1 MSDTQSPTFSADDFG
16 IQEPGQA
23 APVPTPAACAVPAQ
37 APDPAVPDSKI
48 VINSAATP
56 LPNNDH
62 ELFAQAIFKGMSHYV
77 AYQRFISP
85 KATKTEATAGASKL
99 FHRPE
104 VEARTLYFREETA
117 KTPTKAINNDE
128 LRRIMS
134 VIARVGCPNERIAAS
149 KQLREWIKEDVQA
162 QDARSVADPALIASH
177 LAGRERVAADWE
189 DVERVEF
196 LAMCIRALDDLLHT
210 KPADWHEALA
220 LDRADAPP
228 YPQAVDTT
236 QDTHK
241 GDITPACCPK

>member
-16 IQEPGQA
+16 IQEPSQA

-37 APDPAVPDSKI
+37 APDPAVPESQ
-48 VINSAATP
+48 P
-56 LPNNDH
+56 LPDERH
-62 ELFAQAIFKGMSHYV
+62 ERMLSMRLQGTAQYICF
-77 AYQRFISP
+77 QRVIDNQAN
-85 KATKTEATAGASKL
+85 KKTATSGASDI
-99 FHRPE
+99 FNRPE
-104 VEARTLYFREETA
+104 VRIRMAWIVEQA
-117 KTPTKAINNDE
+117 KKSGTKSITNDE
-128 LRRIMS
+128 LRRIMA
-134 VIARVGCPNERIAAS
+134 VVARSGCPNERIAAS
-149 KQLREWIKEDVQA
+149 KQLREWIREDTQA